1 VKKKI
6 YLIWSILTL
15 LLSIIAILGNYQK
28 VTLFELN
35 FEIIWLP
42 IFVSISILPLLNI
55 AEIII
60 NKQDNNAFYWIGIL
74 LNLISIFFVLRY
86 FEINLF

>member
-1 VKKKI
+1 VKKKV
-6 YLIWSILTL
+6 YLIWSCLTL
-15 LLSIIAILGNYQK
+15 LLAIIAILGNYQT

-42 IFVSISILPLLNI
+42 IFFSISVLPLLNI